1 MPSLDLPR
9 PVRRP
14 YGRLPSG
21 EAVDVWTLDDGHGL
35 TARVLTYGGIL
46 QSLDVPDAHGRS
58 DNVVLGFTGLADYL
72 HRSPYFGATV
82 GRYANRIR
90 AGRFDLDGTQ
100 VRLPLNDPP
109 RSNTLHGGPHGFST
123 RLWTAESLARPGACG
138 VTLRLTSPDGD
149 EGFPGTLHVTV
160 TYLVRRA
167 ELHIEYQAVTDAATV
182 VNLTNHSYFNLAG
195 EGADKVL
202 DHELTVAAGEYLPVD
217 DQLIPIAEAPLPV
230 AGTPFDH
237 REPRLLR
244 DGVISPHQ
252 QVRLAGG
259 FDHCW
264 VLGRAP
270 APGPR
275 AAARLVHRGSGPVGL
290 DGAAQGVGHPVV
302 ALEELRLGRV
312 RRRCLP
318 VAVAGQEPVEGHGR
332 HGSTAQSGQDM
343 PRVVEEALMGTHD
356 EDLVGRAVVVIEQP
370 HHPVE
375 ADGRLA
381 GTRTAL
387 DDKGARALVGYQQQ
401 LFALHCLHKVA
412 RGPVARQVEV
422 VDQQIA

>member
-90 AGRFDLDGTQ
+90 AGRFDLDGTR

-123 RLWTAESLARPGACG
+123 RLWTAQSLARPGASG
-138 VTLRLTSPDGD
+138 VTLRLTSPDGE

-167 ELHIEYQAVTDAATV
+167 ELHIEYEAVTDAATV

-195 EGADKVL
+195 EGADEVL

-275 AAARLVHRGSGPVGL
+275 AAARLVHRGTGRALDVLTTEPGIQVYTGNML
-290 DGAAQGVGHPVV
+290 DGTLAGSSDRVYRRHCGV
-302 ALEELRLGRV
+302 ALETQHLPDSPNRPDFPATTLRPG
-312 RRRCLP
+312 
-318 VAVAGQEPVEGHGR
+318 
-332 HGSTAQSGQDM
+332 
-343 PRVVEEALMGTHD
+343 EAHRSATIWRFTH
-356 EDLVGRAVVVIEQP
+356 V
-370 HHPVE
+370 
-375 ADGRLA
+375 
-381 GTRTAL
+381 
-387 DDKGARALVGYQQQ
+387 
-401 LFALHCLHKVA
+401 
-412 RGPVARQVEV
+412 
-422 VDQQIA
+422 